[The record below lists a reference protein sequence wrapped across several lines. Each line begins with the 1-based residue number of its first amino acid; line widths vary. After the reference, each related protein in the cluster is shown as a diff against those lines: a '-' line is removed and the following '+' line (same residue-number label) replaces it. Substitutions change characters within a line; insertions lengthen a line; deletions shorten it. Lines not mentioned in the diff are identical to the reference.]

1 MELKDQLLQAALDT
15 RPWSMGLLEELVN
28 IDSNSWN
35 KPGID
40 AVGTIVREQLEQ
52 LGFETE
58 VYAQE
63 CCGNTLVG
71 RRKGNLDMTLA
82 LIGHLDTV
90 KYDSTGEQAKFR
102 NDGRFAYGPGVL
114 DMKGCLVGALIALKS
129 LVENSEDLPNFV
141 FLLVGDEEI
150 GSKAAMPAI
159 EKVAQEADL
168 TIVIEAAR
176 ANGAIVVERKGIA
189 TLDIRAH
196 GRAVHAGIEPALG
209 INAIEELALKIV
221 KLRELNDW
229 PQGVSLTIGK
239 ISGGVLRI
247 VVAEFAEMQVDIR
260 FRTMAQAE
268 KLLKDIRAVLN
279 EPEIEGIS
287 LEYDLCVGRPP
298 MTRLPGAELMIKKME
313 EASLALGIPFLTA
326 ATGGVGD
333 GNWMTA
339 RGVPTID
346 GVGPVGDRMCT
357 PEEYLE
363 VETLFS
369 RAARLAYMM
378 TLLTK

>member
-15 RPWSMGLLEELVN
+15 RLWSMGLLEELVN

-40 AVGTIVREQLEQ
+40 AVGTIMQEQLEH

-58 VYAQE
+58 VYPQE
-63 CCGNTLVG
+63 RCGNTLVC
-71 RRKGNLDMTLA
+71 RRKGNLDTTLA

-90 KYDSTGEQAKFR
+90 KYDSKGEEAKFR
-102 NDGRFAYGPGVL
+102 NDGRLAYGPGVL

-129 LVENSEDLPNFV
+129 LFENSKDLPNFV

-168 TIVIEAAR
+168 AIVIEAAR

-189 TLDIRAH
+189 TLDLKAH

-209 INAIEELALKIV
+209 RNAIEELALKIV
-221 KLRELNDW
+221 RLRELNDW
-229 PQGVSLTIGK
+229 PEGVSLTIGK
-239 ISGGVLRI
+239 ISGGVSRI
-247 VVAEFAEMQVDIR
+247 VVAENAEMQVDIR

-268 KLLKDIRAVLN
+268 KLLNDIRTVLK
-279 EPEIEGIS
+279 EPEIEGIR
-287 LEYDLCVGRPP
+287 LEYDLSLGRPP
-298 MTRLPGAELMIKKME
+298 MTRLPGAELMINKME

-363 VETLFS
+363 VDTLFS

-378 TLLTK
+378 MLLTN

>member
-1 MELKDQLLQAALDT
+1 MKLKDQLLQAALDT

-58 VYAQE
+58 VYPQE
-63 CCGNTLVG
+63 SCGNTLVC

-102 NDGRFAYGPGVL
+102 NDGRLAYGPGVL

-129 LVENSEDLPNFV
+129 LVGNSEVLPNFV

-168 TIVIEAAR
+168 AIVIEAAR

-189 TLDIRAH
+189 TLDLRAH

-209 INAIEELALKIV
+209 RNAIEELALKIV

-239 ISGGVLRI
+239 ISGGVSRI
-247 VVAEFAEMQVDIR
+247 VVAEFAEMQVDLR

-279 EPEIEGIS
+279 EPEIEGIR
-287 LEYDLCVGRPP
+287 LEYDLSVGRPP

-313 EASLALGIPFLTA
+313 EASLALGIPLLTA